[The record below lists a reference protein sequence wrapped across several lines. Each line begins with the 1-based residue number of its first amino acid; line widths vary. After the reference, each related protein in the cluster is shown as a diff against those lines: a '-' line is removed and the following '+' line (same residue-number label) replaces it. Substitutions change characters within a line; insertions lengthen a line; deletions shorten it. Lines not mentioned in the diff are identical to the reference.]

1 MLFRSGLRLLEDF
14 GNEYDLDKY
23 RISIIPCYSNVELSI
38 YSKPWETFKFHRDE
52 VRIFRYLDVEMWKIK
67 DLTELKDEIKNR
79 IK

>member
-1 MLFRSGLRLLEDF
+1 MT
-14 GNEYDLDKY
+14 K
-23 RISIIPCYSNVELSI
+23 
-38 YSKPWETFKFHRDE
+38 DE